1 MPGNCIALRL
11 RISTI
16 SGNQLYKNTAIH
28 VVIPACN
35 EGRFIGQVL
44 SSLPGCV
51 DKIIVVDDYS
61 TDDTFRAAT
70 ASVDP
75 RVVVIKTAQNCGVG
89 GAMKLGY
96 RKALELGGQ
105 ILVKMD
111 GDGQMIPEHL
121 TLLLDAIIEKG
132 YDYAK
137 GNRFLH
143 TAAINQ
149 MPAIRIF
156 GNIVLTFLTKA
167 ASGYWHIF
175 DPQNGYTAIRV
186 DALRSLALDKLD
198 QRFFFE
204 NDMLVQL
211 NIQNYRVADVAIPA
225 RYGQEVSDL
234 KISKIL
240 FTFPPLLLRRFA
252 YRVIQKYV
260 LRNFSPVALFLL
272 LGLPIFLWGSLFGM
286 YLWAR
291 VVITGE
297 ATPAGS
303 IMLALVPIVLGF
315 QLLLQAIVLDIHET
329 PR

>member
-1 MPGNCIALRL
+1 
-11 RISTI
+11 
-16 SGNQLYKNTAIH
+16 LYKNTVIS
-28 VVIPACN
+28 VVVPAYN
-35 EGRFIGQVL
+35 EERFIGQVL
-44 SSLPGCV
+44 STMPELV
-51 DKIIVVDDYS
+51 DRIVIVDDCS
-61 TDDTFRAAT
+61 SDNTFGV
-70 ASVDP
+70 ASCSKDP
-75 RVVVIKTAQNCGVG
+75 RVVVIKTARNCGVG

-96 RKALELGGQ
+96 REALELGGQ
-105 ILVKMD
+105 VLVKMD
-111 GDGQMIPEHL
+111 GDGQMAPEQL
-121 TLLLDAIIEKG
+121 TLLLDAIIERG

-175 DPQNGYTAIRV
+175 DPQNGYTAIRAE
-186 DALRSLALDKLD
+186 ALRSISLETIDEH
-198 QRFFFE
+198 FFFE
-204 NDMLVQL
+204 NDLLVRL
-211 NIQNYRVADVAIPA
+211 NIQNYRVADIAIPA

-234 KISKIL
+234 RVSKIL
-240 FTFPPLLLRRFA
+240 FTFPALLFGRFA
-252 YRVIQKYV
+252 YRIVQKYI

-272 LGLPIFLWGSLFGM
+272 LGLPIFLCGVVFGL

-291 VVITGE
+291 AMITGE
-297 ATPAGS
+297 ATPTGS

-315 QLLLQAIVLDIHET
+315 QLLLQAIVLDIQET

>member
-1 MPGNCIALRL
+1 MPA
-11 RISTI
+11 
-16 SGNQLYKNTAIH
+16 Y
-28 VVIPACN
+28 N
-35 EGRFIGQVL
+35 EERFIGQVL
-44 SSLPGCV
+44 AGLPAYV
-51 DKIIVVDDYS
+51 DKIIVVDDCS
-61 TDDTFRAAT
+61 TDGTFRAAT
-70 ASVDP
+70 ASGDA
-75 RVVVIKTAQNCGVG
+75 RVLAIKTPHNSGVG
-89 GAMKLGY
+89 GATCLGY
-96 RKALELGGQ
+96 RKGLELGGD

-111 GDGQMIPEHL
+111 GDGQMAAEHL
-121 TLLLDAIIEKG
+121 PRLLDALVEKG

-143 TAAINQ
+143 RKAIDQ
-149 MPAIRIF
+149 MPAIRIL

-175 DPQNGYTAIRV
+175 DPQNGYTAIRSE
-186 DALRSLALDKLD
+186 ALRSVVLDELN

-211 NIQNYRVADVAIPA
+211 NIQNYRVADIAAPA
-225 RYGQEVSDL
+225 RYGEEVSDL

-252 YRVIQKYV
+252 HRVIQKYI

-272 LGLPIFLWGSLFGM
+272 LGLPIFIWGSLFGL

-297 ATPAGS
+297 ATPTGS
-303 IMLALVPIVLGF
+303 IMLSLVPIVLGF
-315 QLLLQAIVLDIHET
+315 QLLLQAIVLDIQET

>member
-1 MPGNCIALRL
+1 VYR
-11 RISTI
+11 
-16 SGNQLYKNTAIH
+16 NTLIF
-28 VVIPACN
+28 VIIPAYN
-35 EGRFIGQVL
+35 EGPFIGEVL
-44 SSLPGCV
+44 SQMPAFV
-51 DKIIVVDDYS
+51 DKIIVVDDCS
-61 TDDTFRAAT
+61 TDNTCGLAG
-70 ASVDP
+70 ASGDP
-75 RVVVIKTAQNCGVG
+75 RVVVMTTANNSGVG

-96 RKALELGGQ
+96 RSALELGGE

-111 GDGQMIPEHL
+111 GDGQMAPEHL
-121 TLLLDAIIEKG
+121 GLLLDGIIEKG

-143 TAAINQ
+143 NKEITQ
-149 MPAIRIF
+149 MPAIRIL

-175 DPQNGYTAIRV
+175 DPQNGYTAIRAGV
-186 DALRSLALDKLD
+186 LRSIALETLD

-204 NDMLVQL
+204 NDMLVHL
-211 NIQNYRVADVAIPA
+211 NIHNYRVADVAIPA

-234 KISKIL
+234 RISKIL
-240 FTFPPLLLRRFA
+240 LTFPPLLFRRFV
-252 YRVIQKYV
+252 YRIGQKYI

-272 LGLPIFLWGSLFGM
+272 LGLPIFLWGSLFGL

-291 VVITGE
+291 TLITGE
-297 ATPAGS
+297 GTPTGS

-315 QLLLQAIVLDIHET
+315 QLLLQAIVLDIQET